1 MNRSESDLVK
11 RIAGAID
18 VGLGF
23 GLVALVIVVLTLGVL
38 PTAVAIGLLALLVI
52 D

>member
-1 MNRSESDLVK
+1 MKTDLVK

-18 VGLGF
+18 VRDVGLGF
-23 GLVALVIVVLTLGVL
+23 GLVALLILVLTLGVV
-38 PTAVAIGLLALLVI
+38 PTAVAIGLLALLSV